1 MKRRSLRSNI
11 GLIVLVVVAFAYGVF
26 ESTVFA
32 PVQWDGAV
40 GVVLGLFICAQPA
53 ANLIDALYR
62 TTRERRTE
70 SAWLAPTLNI
80 LAMAAGIIIIV
91 IGTTQL
97 SRAAQLLR
105 ASAAH

>member
-1 MKRRSLRSNI
+1 MKRRGLRSNT
-11 GLIVLVVVAFAYGVF
+11 GLIVLVIVALLYGVF
-26 ESTVFA
+26 ESAVLA
-32 PVQWDGAV
+32 PVQWDGAL

-62 TTRERRTE
+62 NSRERSPE
-70 SAWLAPTLNI
+70 PAWLEPTVSM
-80 LAMAAGIIIIV
+80 LAMAAGIIVII

-105 ASAAH
+105 AK

>member
-1 MKRRSLRSNI
+1 MKRRGLRSNA
-11 GLIVLVVVAFAYGVF
+11 GLIVLSAVAFVYGAF
-26 ESTVFA
+26 EATVFA

-62 TTRERRTE
+62 TTRERRPE
-70 SAWLAPTLNI
+70 PAWLEPTLNV

-97 SRAAQLLR
+97 SRATQLLN
-105 ASAAH
+105 AK